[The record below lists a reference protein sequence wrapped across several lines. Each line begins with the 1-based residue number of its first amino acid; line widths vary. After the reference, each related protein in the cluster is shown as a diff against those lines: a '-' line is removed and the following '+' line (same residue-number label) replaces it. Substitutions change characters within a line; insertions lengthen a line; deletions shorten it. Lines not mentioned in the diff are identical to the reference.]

1 MTGFIVGITVI
12 TKSMFSHM
20 LEIDRNLTYHFPVL
34 RLTGWVCFFY
44 HFKQY
49 ILSNNNTG
57 FIGFIAFLCNPK
69 LSGIRSCPEFSHFTL
84 YSLIGN
90 SYTFPMISLRKFV
103 SINVL
108 TLMLKIIG
116 QCDIKHIMTLPTKI
130 ITLVLKVATYIQWLT
145 MLFLKREDASQSSL
159 IGVRS
164 PWDERWLRNVLE
176 F

>member
-20 LEIDRNLTYHFPVL
+20 PEIDRNLTYHFPVL

-49 ILSNNNTG
+49 ILSNKNTG

-69 LSGIRSCPEFSHFTL
+69 LSGIRSCPEFGHFTL

-90 SYTFPMISLRKFV
+90 SYTFPMISLRKIV

-116 QCDIKHIMTLPTKI
+116 QCDIKHIMTLPTTK
-130 ITLVLKVATYIQWLT
+130 
-145 MLFLKREDASQSSL
+145 
-159 IGVRS
+159 
-164 PWDERWLRNVLE
+164 
-176 F
+176 